1 MVLGGTWAIY
11 HNEMKLSD
19 DYVICW
25 PVLQIPST
33 QQNDILL
40 LAPSC
45 MAVHH
50 ITITKAYQGKNV
62 LQFAPKRVP
71 FGLVLVSRG
80 IPHR

>member
-1 MVLGGTWAIY
+1 MLGGTYAIY

-25 PVLQIPST
+25 PVLRNPFT
-33 QQNDILL
+33 QQNDIWL

-62 LQFAPKRVP
+62 LQFGQKRVPLVP
-71 FGLVLVSRG
+71 FGL
-80 IPHR
+80 